1 MRPTNQLFCLLG
13 EGYRKPTTTSMIL
26 SPSINRKEQSL
37 PAIPS
42 RRTIPPGTI
51 EKYINS
57 TPARI
62 VSSTSSSRAAMRSDW
77 LDSTLKRTAASVKW
91 AVNGSFSVNLCLFVI
106 QTFAAI
112 FHGLAGPLRS
122 RDRCIHGSS
131 FVRGHHAH
139 HFADGRPY
147 LNLTNIPW
155 DSAGPK
161 RWALFSSAP

>member
-1 MRPTNQLFCLLG
+1 
-13 EGYRKPTTTSMIL
+13 
-26 SPSINRKEQSL
+26 
-37 PAIPS
+37 
-42 RRTIPPGTI
+42 
-51 EKYINS
+51 
-57 TPARI
+57 
-62 VSSTSSSRAAMRSDW
+62 MRSDW

-112 FHGLAGPLRS
+112 LHGLAGPLRS

-139 HFADGRPY
+139 HFADGRPC

-161 RWALFSSAP
+161 RSYLYEILSVPPQSLDPPLPSGSHLLHRPQQ